1 MFHKIILLKYD
12 ASNKKSVAYL
22 DDGKI
27 TYLENKPLKII
38 DDWCIHNGSTAFGRM
53 KAFNVLTDSIQKPA
67 VLISER
73 SRIIFFPTL
82 SKEDEECLWINDKK
96 IIQTK
101 AIDSIRTEITFN
113 TGFKMTV
120 DTNRRIIE
128 KQMKRCKVFLS
139 HID

>member
-12 ASNKKSVAYL
+12 SSNKKSIAYL

-27 TYLENKPLKII
+27 TYLENKPLNIL
-38 DDWCIHNGSTAFGRM
+38 DDWCIHNGSTALGRM

-67 VLISER
+67 ILISER

-82 SKEDEECLWINDKK
+82 SKEDEDCLWINDKK

-101 AIDSIRTEITFN
+101 AIDSMRTEITFN
-113 TGFKMTV
+113 SGYKMIIG
-120 DTNRRIIE
+120 TNRRIIE

-139 HID
+139 HLG